1 MDLLL
6 FESINSLAGHNA
18 VIDGAFVL
26 ISKYG
31 QFALVGLLLLLWF
44 WPAEPRVRQDR
55 QRTIIIAGMSVALAL
70 LVNQVIIHL
79 WNRPRPFIGHPD
91 RLLLPASKE
100 PSFPSDHST
109 FGFAIAAALLFGAAP
124 LDLPALLIAGLLA
137 FSRIYTGECCG
148 LPTRLPLLSSQVV
161 HASSRGR
168 EVNMCRSALMRT
180 GGRVFILFLML
191 TLAGCGG
198 VTGSSSNGGGG
209 NGAGPSSGATR
220 RRRASSPPPSSAPS
234 GRAARRTRG
243 WP

>member
-26 ISKYG
+26 ISNYG
-31 QFALVGLLLLLWF
+31 QFALLGLLLLLWL
-44 WPAEPRVRQDR
+44 WPAESRVRQDR
-55 QRTIIIAGMSVALAL
+55 QRTIIIAVMSVALAL

-91 RLLLPASKE
+91 HLLLPASKE

-137 FSRIYTGECCG
+137 FSRIYTGEHYVSDVIAG
-148 LPTRLPLLSSQVV
+148 ALTGGGAAFVLIKLRPRLEPFIAPLLLL
-161 HASSRGR
+161 GR
-168 EVNMCRSALMRT
+168 RLH
-180 GGRVFILFLML
+180 
-191 TLAGCGG
+191 LA
-198 VTGSSSNGGGG
+198 
-209 NGAGPSSGATR
+209 
-220 RRRASSPPPSSAPS
+220 
-234 GRAARRTRG
+234 
-243 WP
+243 